1 MKSHWVE
8 HKDKR
13 IFIADFSGF
22 GDDAVALQ
30 EECDD
35 ILSELKKEPL
45 HSVRVISNATGT
57 NATIHTVRVL
67 KGILAVSNAYVLK
80 RATVGVKGGR
90 RFVLA
95 VFNEV
100 AAIPLEPVDTLAAA
114 LDWIV
119 KE

>member
-8 HKDKR
+8 HKGIR
-13 IFIADFSGF
+13 VFIADFSNF
-22 GDDAVALQ
+22 GDNTEAVQ
-30 EECDD
+30 KECDE
-35 ILSELKKEPL
+35 IVVELKKEPL
-45 HSVRVISNATGT
+45 KSTRVISNATGT

-67 KGILAVSNAYVLK
+67 KGILAKSNAYVSK

-100 AAIPLEPVDTLAAA
+100 AAVPLEPFDTMEQA

-119 KE
+119 KD